1 MFLPE
6 LPETRRIVVLT
17 WVQMK
22 RSAQRP
28 TRPSTDEVR
37 VDAAKTSG
45 CLFHNGNCAGERHA
59 ELFGRPGSSCGG
71 YDPRGGGYSP
81 ADGCG
86 EPAVSQRIFHAN
98 AGGRW
103 FAEGRAGGVEG

>member
-28 TRPSTDEVR
+28 ARLSTDEVR

-59 ELFGRPGSSCGG
+59 ELFGRPGSSCWR
-71 YDPRGGGYSP
+71 YHPRGSGY
-81 ADGCG
+81 ATANGCG
-86 EPAVSQRIFHAN
+86 EPAVSQGILHAS
-98 AGGRW
+98 ACG
-103 FAEGRAGGVEG
+103 

>member
-17 WVQMK
+17 WGQMK

-28 TRPSTDEVR
+28 TRLSTDEVR
-37 VDAAKTSG
+37 VDAVKTSG

-59 ELFGRPGSSCGG
+59 ELLGRPRRSCWRYDSGGS
-71 YDPRGGGYSP
+71 GYSA
-81 ADGCG
+81 ADACG
-86 EPAVSQRIFHAN
+86 ESALPQGILHAT
-98 AGGRW
+98 AGR
-103 FAEGRAGGVEG
+103 